1 MVRERAD
8 LDKYNRS
15 LRMDFEGGAGGGDDL
30 DLEED
35 EATTIKNSK
44 KAEAKQKRAIIT

>member
-1 MVRERAD
+1 
-8 LDKYNRS
+8 
-15 LRMDFEGGAGGGDDL
+15 MDFEGGAGGGDDL